1 MSSRNEWKLSFFS
14 IVLAALAVGCG
25 RAPEPISPTPAPQP
39 APPERLVALDGQPN
53 FRDVGGYETTDGR
66 SVKWGEVY
74 RSGELPRLSEGDVA
88 KLDELGI
95 DTVVSFLTEKEIE
108 ARGRDRLPEG
118 VEERPLP
125 MEAGNMGDL
134 AAVVSEAR
142 KTGDFSEVPAD
153 INPELHRRLM
163 VEAREHYASL
173 LREISDPANRPLVF
187 HCSHGVHRTG
197 TAVAILLS
205 VLGVPWETV
214 REDYLLSNTYRKDEI
229 EHRLTQL
236 RDLYAENNGIAPED
250 VDTTNMDAFYILQG
264 AYIDATLEQA
274 VADYGSME
282 AYVRDG
288 LGITDE
294 EVEQLRSQLLEKPV
308 RVSGPVPAESSSD

>member
-1 MSSRNEWKLSFFS
+1 MSSRNEWKLSLFS

-25 RAPEPISPTPAPQP
+25 RAPESVSPTPAPQP
-39 APPERLVALDGQPN
+39 APPERHVALDGQPN
-53 FRDVGGYETTDGR
+53 FRDLGGYETTDGR

-108 ARGRDRLPEG
+108 ARGPDRLPEG

-153 INPELHRRLM
+153 INPDLHRRLM

-197 TAVAILLS
+197 TAAAILLS

-229 EHRLTQL
+229 EHRLVQL
-236 RDLYAENNGIAPED
+236 RDLYAETNGIPPEE

-264 AYIDATLEQA
+264 AYIDAALEQA

-282 AYVRDG
+282 AYIRDG

-294 EVEQLRSQLLEKPV
+294 EVEQLRSQLLE
-308 RVSGPVPAESSSD
+308 

>member
-1 MSSRNEWKLSFFS
+1 MPQYSMPVSLILGLEPAIDLAS
-14 IVLAALAVGCG
+14 IVLRRFRRPAYSSHLA
-25 RAPEPISPTPAPQP
+25 PIS
-39 APPERLVALDGQPN
+39 
-53 FRDVGGYETTDGR
+53 
-66 SVKWGEVY
+66 
-74 RSGELPRLSEGDVA
+74 
-88 KLDELGI
+88 
-95 DTVVSFLTEKEIE
+95 
-108 ARGRDRLPEG
+108 
-118 VEERPLP
+118 
-125 MEAGNMGDL
+125 
-134 AAVVSEAR
+134 
-142 KTGDFSEVPAD
+142 
-153 INPELHRRLM
+153 
-163 VEAREHYASL
+163 
-173 LREISDPANRPLVF
+173 RPLVF
-187 HCSHGVHRTG
+187 HCSHGIHRTG
-197 TAVAILLS
+197 TAAAILLS

-264 AYIDATLEQA
+264 AYIDAALEQA

>member
-1 MSSRNEWKLSFFS
+1 MLSRNEWKLTLFS
-14 IVLAALAVGCG
+14 IVMAVLVVGCG
-25 RAPEPISPTPAPQP
+25 QAPEPVSPTPAPQP
-39 APPERLVALDGQPN
+39 APPERHVALDGQPN

-66 SVKWGEVY
+66 SLKWGEVY
-74 RSGELPRLSEGDVA
+74 RSGELPRLSKGDVA
-88 KLDELGI
+88 KLDGLGI

-108 ARGRDRLPEG
+108 ARGPDRLPEG
-118 VEERPLP
+118 VEEQPLP

-153 INPELHRRLM
+153 INPDLHRRLM
-163 VEAREHYASL
+163 VEAQEHYAAL
-173 LREISDPANRPLVF
+173 LRKIADPANRPLVY

-197 TAVAILLS
+197 TATAILLS
-205 VLGVPWETV
+205 ALGVPWETV
-214 REDYLLSNTYRKDEI
+214 REDYLLSNTYRWEEI

-236 RDLYAENNGIAPED
+236 RDLYAETNDIPPEE

-264 AYIDATLEQA
+264 AYIDAALEQA

-282 AYVRDG
+282 AYIRDG
-288 LGITDE
+288 LGMTDE
-294 EVEQLRSQLLEKPV
+294 EVEQLRTQLLE
-308 RVSGPVPAESSSD
+308 